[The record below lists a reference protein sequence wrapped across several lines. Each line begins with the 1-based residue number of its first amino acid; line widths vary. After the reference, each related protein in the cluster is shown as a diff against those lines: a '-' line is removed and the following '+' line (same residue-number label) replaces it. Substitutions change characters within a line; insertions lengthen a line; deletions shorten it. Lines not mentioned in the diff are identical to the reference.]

1 MRPVIDRKNERIE
14 LEEGELICSDCNG
27 WGVVHREEGV
37 GEWPYDK
44 PYYRNKWIKNC
55 EKCKE
60 TGKVDWI
67 ENVVGKAKDK
77 HMVEPGVYV
86 QETDLST
93 YIPATKKGEEDGGF

>member
-1 MRPVIDRKNERIE
+1 MRPVIDRKKDIE

-60 TGKVDWI
+60 TGKVDWV
-67 ENVVGKAKDK
+67 ENVVGKVKQNF
-77 HMVEPGVYV
+77 VEPGVYIR
-86 QETDLST
+86 ETDLSE
-93 YIPATKKGEEDGGF
+93 YVTKNLKEDEDGGF